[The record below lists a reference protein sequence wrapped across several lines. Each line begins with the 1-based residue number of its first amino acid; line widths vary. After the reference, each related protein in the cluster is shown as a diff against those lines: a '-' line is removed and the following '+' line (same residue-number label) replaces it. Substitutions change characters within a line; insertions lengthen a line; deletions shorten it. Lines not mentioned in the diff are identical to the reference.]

1 MRRLLVGFLCL
12 VAFDSHSELLAAEP
26 YFQIRVVDA
35 ATGRGVPLV
44 ELETVNNIRLVTD
57 SAGNIAFHEP
67 GLAGQDVFF
76 HVRSHGYEY
85 PADGFGIRGT
95 RLKITPGGS
104 STIKLPR
111 RNIAERLYR
120 ITGGGI
126 YRDTLLLGEKP
137 PISEPVLNA
146 QVIGSDSVVNALYL
160 GRLYWFWG
168 DTNRPSYPLG

>member
-1 MRRLLVGFLCL
+1 MRRLLLG
-12 VAFDSHSELLAAEP
+12 LLYLAAINSQAKLMAAEP
-26 YFQIRVVDA
+26 YCQIRVVDE

-44 ELETVNNIRLVTD
+44 ELETVNNICLVTD

-67 GLAGQDVFF
+67 GLVGREVFF

-85 PADGFGIRGT
+85 PADGFGIRGV
-95 RLKITPGGS
+95 RLKVVSGS
-104 STIKLPR
+104 SITLKLRR

-137 PISEPVLNA
+137 PIAEPVLNA
-146 QVIGSDSVVNALYL
+146 DVWASKPVPPCPSEAKSPSRRALQAT
-160 GRLYWFWG
+160 F
-168 DTNRPSYPLG
+168 